1 MAAPPGGQGARLA
14 WGKQGA
20 RLPWLV
26 YCASLCRS
34 RLPSCPLGGKAPR
47 GYDVVVVPIVRVDK
61 WPLLLVGRAAVYR
74 GAVGRSLHLLWGA
87 SHVLLQK

>member
-1 MAAPPGGQGARLA
+1 MAAPPGEQDSRQP

-61 WPLLLVGRAAVYR
+61 WPLLLVDRATA
-74 GAVGRSLHLLWGA
+74 
-87 SHVLLQK
+87 